1 MTTQTTTRRRV
12 ARWVACVLA
21 AAACVTG
28 VAMPARAYSKTP
40 VPIASATPTAPAAG
54 SMLAGKTIDIR
65 VSIDEYLDVTDT
77 SKENMHQLH
86 VEFDARYP
94 SAELTVEEC
103 ELIADTF
110 WSGTGP
116 EFKPSAELM
125 YDNCSLDAFYSGQL
139 RHAFYSLDESGHFQL
154 RAPMEYLTQVA
165 ASFDNASITELEV
178 SAKHIRNAQCNASP
192 SSQDVDAPLLAGTHT
207 TTCTWW
213 TRKGATIPTTDEPL
227 IEGDIEDF
235 FYTYDVGTNG
245 PFVDMT
251 LPINPFTPPTP
262 TASEDTTPNAASAA
276 ASGDRSEPGRSSS
289 TGLLIGIG
297 AAIATLL
304 LVATAALVIALRR
317 KH

>member
-1 MTTQTTTRRRV
+1 MTMARRRV
-12 ARWVACVLA
+12 ARWAACALA

-28 VAMPARAYSKTP
+28 VAMPAHAYRKTP

-65 VSIDEYLDVTDT
+65 IELKEYLRATAT
-77 SKENMHQLH
+77 SKEHMHQLH
-86 VEFDARYP
+86 VEFDAQYP
-94 SAELTVEEC
+94 DELTAEEC
-103 ELIADTF
+103 QQIADTF
-110 WSGTGP
+110 WSGAGP
-116 EFKPSAELM
+116 EFKPNATYSGE
-125 YDNCSLDAFYSGQL
+125 DCELDAFYSGQL

-165 ASFDNASITELEV
+165 ASFDNASIVQLKV
-178 SAKHIRNAQCNASP
+178 SATNIRNGQCNASP
-192 SSQDVDAPLLAGTHT
+192 SSQSIDIAQVADTHT
-207 TTCTWW
+207 TVCSWW
-213 TRKGATIPTTDEPL
+213 TGKGATIPTTDEPL

-262 TASEDTTPNAASAA
+262 TASEDATPNAASTNQPTTR
-276 ASGDRSEPGRSSS
+276 GDSS

-297 AAIATLL
+297 AAIAALL
-304 LVATAALVIALRR
+304 LVGTAALVVALRR

>member
-1 MTTQTTTRRRV
+1 MTTVRRRV
-12 ARWVACVLA
+12 ARWAACALA

-54 SMLAGKTIDIR
+54 SMLAGKTIEIR
-65 VSIDEYLDVTDT
+65 IELKEYLRATAT
-77 SKENMHQLH
+77 STENMHQLH
-86 VEFDARYP
+86 MEFDAHYP
-94 SAELTVEEC
+94 DKVTAEEC
-103 ELIADTF
+103 QQIADTF

-116 EFKPSAELM
+116 EFKPSATYAYES
-125 YDNCSLDAFYSGQL
+125 CELDAFYSGQL

-165 ASFDNASITELEV
+165 ASFDNASIVQLKV
-178 SAKHIRNAQCNASP
+178 SATNIRNGQCNASP
-192 SSQDVDAPLLAGTHT
+192 SSQSIDAPLIADTHST
-207 TTCTWW
+207 DCWW
-213 TRKGATIPTTDEPL
+213 RTEKGATIPTTDEPL

-245 PFVDMT
+245 PFIDLT

-262 TASEDTTPNAASAA
+262 TASEDTTPNAASTNQPTTR
-276 ASGDRSEPGRSSS
+276 GDSS

-297 AAIATLL
+297 AAIAVLL
-304 LVATAALVIALRR
+304 LVGAGALVVALRR
-317 KH
+317 RH

>member
-1 MTTQTTTRRRV
+1 MTMTMARRRV
-12 ARWVACVLA
+12 ARWAACALA

-65 VSIDEYLDVTDT
+65 IELKEYLRATAT
-77 SKENMHQLH
+77 SKEHMHQLH
-86 VEFDARYP
+86 VEFDAQYP
-94 SAELTVEEC
+94 DELTAEEC
-103 ELIADTF
+103 QQIADTF
-110 WSGTGP
+110 WSGAGP
-116 EFKPSAELM
+116 EFKPNATYSGE
-125 YDNCSLDAFYSGQL
+125 DCELDAFYSGQL

-165 ASFDNASITELEV
+165 ASFDNASIIQLKV
-178 SAKHIRNAQCNASP
+178 SATNIRNGQCNASP
-192 SSQDVDAPLLAGTHT
+192 SSQSIDIAQVADTHT
-207 TTCTWW
+207 TVCSWW
-213 TRKGATIPTTDEPL
+213 TGKGATIPTTDEPL

-262 TASEDTTPNAASAA
+262 TASEDATPNAASAA

-304 LVATAALVIALRR
+304 LVGTAALVVALRR
-317 KH
+317 TH

>member
-1 MTTQTTTRRRV
+1 MTMVTSRRRV
-12 ARWVACVLA
+12 ARWVACALA

-65 VSIDEYLDVTDT
+65 IELKEYLRATAT

-86 VEFDARYP
+86 MEFDAHYP
-94 SAELTVEEC
+94 DKVTAEEC
-103 ELIADTF
+103 QQIADTF

-116 EFKPSAELM
+116 EFKPSATYAYES
-125 YDNCSLDAFYSGQL
+125 CELDAFYSGQL

-165 ASFDNASITELEV
+165 ASFENARIIQLEV
-178 SAKHIRNAQCNASP
+178 SATNIRNAQCNASP
-192 SSQDVDAPLLAGTHT
+192 SSQDIDTPLIADTHST
-207 TTCTWW
+207 HCRWRTEN
-213 TRKGATIPTTDEPL
+213 GATIPTTDEPL

-262 TASEDTTPNAASAA
+262 TASEDATPNAASTNQPTTR
-276 ASGDRSEPGRSSS
+276 GDSS

-317 KH
+317 RH

>member
-1 MTTQTTTRRRV
+1 MTMARRRV
-12 ARWVACVLA
+12 ARWAACALA

-28 VAMPARAYSKTP
+28 VAMPARAYRKTP
-40 VPIASATPTAPAAG
+40 VPIASATPTAPEAG

-65 VSIDEYLDVTDT
+65 IELKEYLRATAT

-86 VEFDARYP
+86 VEFDAQYP
-94 SAELTVEEC
+94 DELTAEEC
-103 ELIADTF
+103 QQIADTF

-116 EFKPSAELM
+116 EFKPSATYAYES
-125 YDNCSLDAFYSGQL
+125 CELDAFYSGQL

-165 ASFDNASITELEV
+165 ASFDNASIVQLEV
-178 SAKHIRNAQCNASP
+178 NARHIRNAQCNASP

-207 TTCTWW
+207 TTCWW
-213 TRKGATIPTTDEPL
+213 RTSDGAAIPTTDEPL

-262 TASEDTTPNAASAA
+262 TASEDTTPNAASTNQPTTR
-276 ASGDRSEPGRSSS
+276 GDSS

-297 AAIATLL
+297 AAIAALL
-304 LVATAALVIALRR
+304 LVGTAALVVALRR
-317 KH
+317 RH

>member
-12 ARWVACVLA
+12 ARWVACALA

-28 VAMPARAYSKTP
+28 VAMPARAYNKTP

-65 VSIDEYLDVTDT
+65 IELKEYLRATAT

-86 VEFDARYP
+86 MEFDAHYP
-94 SAELTVEEC
+94 DKVTAEEC
-103 ELIADTF
+103 QQIADTF
-110 WSGTGP
+110 WSGAGP
-116 EFKPSAELM
+116 EFKPNATYSGE
-125 YDNCSLDAFYSGQL
+125 DCELDAFYSGQL

-165 ASFDNASITELEV
+165 ASFDNASITELDAHA
-178 SAKHIRNAQCNASP
+178 SNIRNAQCNASP
-192 SSQDVDAPLLAGTHT
+192 SSQSIDTPLIADTHST
-207 TTCTWW
+207 DCWW
-213 TRKGATIPTTDEPL
+213 RTEKGATIPTTDEPL

-245 PFVDMT
+245 PFIDMT

-297 AAIATLL
+297 AAIAALL
-304 LVATAALVIALRR
+304 LVGTGALIIALRR
-317 KH
+317 RH

>member
-1 MTTQTTTRRRV
+1 MTMARRRV
-12 ARWVACVLA
+12 ARWAACALA

-28 VAMPARAYSKTP
+28 VAMPAHAYRKTP

-65 VSIDEYLDVTDT
+65 IELKEYLRATAT

-86 VEFDARYP
+86 VEFDAQYP
-94 SAELTVEEC
+94 DELTAEEC
-103 ELIADTF
+103 QQIADTF

-116 EFKPSAELM
+116 EFKPNTTYSGE
-125 YDNCSLDAFYSGQL
+125 DCELDAFYSGQL

-165 ASFDNASITELEV
+165 ASFENASIIQLEV
-178 SAKHIRNAQCNASP
+178 SATNIRNAQCNASP
-192 SSQDVDAPLLAGTHT
+192 SSQDIDTPLIADTHST
-207 TTCTWW
+207 HCRWRT
-213 TRKGATIPTTDEPL
+213 KNGATIPTTDEPL

-235 FYTYDVGTNG
+235 FYTYDLGTNG

-262 TASEDTTPNAASAA
+262 TASEDTTPNAASTNQPTTR
-276 ASGDRSEPGRSSS
+276 GDSS

-297 AAIATLL
+297 AAIAALL
-304 LVATAALVIALRR
+304 LVGTAALVIALRR
-317 KH
+317 RH

>member
-1 MTTQTTTRRRV
+1 MTTVRRRV
-12 ARWVACVLA
+12 ARWAACALA

-65 VSIDEYLDVTDT
+65 IELKEYLRATAT

-86 VEFDARYP
+86 MEFDAHYP
-94 SAELTVEEC
+94 DKVTAEEC
-103 ELIADTF
+103 QQIADTF

-116 EFKPSAELM
+116 EFKPNATYAYESCE
-125 YDNCSLDAFYSGQL
+125 LDAFYSGQL

-165 ASFDNASITELEV
+165 ASFENASIIQLEV
-178 SAKHIRNAQCNASP
+178 SATNIRNAQCNASP
-192 SSQDVDAPLLAGTHT
+192 SSQDIDTPLIADTHST
-207 TTCTWW
+207 HCRWRT
-213 TRKGATIPTTDEPL
+213 KNGATIPTTDEPL

-262 TASEDTTPNAASAA
+262 TASEDTTPNATSTNQPTTR
-276 ASGDRSEPGRSSS
+276 GDSS

-297 AAIATLL
+297 AAIAALL
-304 LVATAALVIALRR
+304 LVGTGALIIALRR
-317 KH
+317 RH

>member
-1 MTTQTTTRRRV
+1 
-12 ARWVACVLA
+12 
-21 AAACVTG
+21 
-28 VAMPARAYSKTP
+28 
-40 VPIASATPTAPAAG
+40 
-54 SMLAGKTIDIR
+54 MLAGKTIDIR
-65 VSIDEYLDVTDT
+65 IELKEYLRATAT
-77 SKENMHQLH
+77 SKEHMHQLH
-86 VEFDARYP
+86 VEFDAQYP
-94 SAELTVEEC
+94 DELTAEEC
-103 ELIADTF
+103 QQIADTF
-110 WSGTGP
+110 WSGAGP
-116 EFKPSAELM
+116 EFKPNATYSGE
-125 YDNCSLDAFYSGQL
+125 DCELDAFYSGQL

-165 ASFDNASITELEV
+165 ASFDNASIVQLKV
-178 SAKHIRNAQCNASP
+178 SATNIRNGQCNASP
-192 SSQDVDAPLLAGTHT
+192 SSQSIDIAQVADTHT
-207 TTCTWW
+207 TVCSWW
-213 TRKGATIPTTDEPL
+213 TGKGATIPTTDEPL

-262 TASEDTTPNAASAA
+262 TASEDATPNAASAA

>member
-1 MTTQTTTRRRV
+1 MVTSQRRV
-12 ARWVACVLA
+12 ARWVACALA

-54 SMLAGKTIDIR
+54 SMLVGKTIYIR
-65 VSIDEYLDVTDT
+65 IELKEYLRATAT
-77 SKENMHQLH
+77 STENMHQLH
-86 VEFDARYP
+86 VEFDAQYP
-94 SAELTVEEC
+94 DELTAEEC
-103 ELIADTF
+103 QQIADTF

-116 EFKPSAELM
+116 EFKPNATYSGE
-125 YDNCSLDAFYSGQL
+125 DCELDAFYSGQL

-165 ASFDNASITELEV
+165 ASFENARITQLEV
-178 SAKHIRNAQCNASP
+178 SATNIRNGQCNASP
-192 SSQDVDAPLLAGTHT
+192 SSQSIDAPLIADTHST
-207 TTCTWW
+207 HCRWW
-213 TRKGATIPTTDEPL
+213 TENGATIPTTDEPL

-262 TASEDTTPNAASAA
+262 TASEDTTPNAASTNQPTTQ
-276 ASGDRSEPGRSSS
+276 GDSS

-297 AAIATLL
+297 AAIAALL
-304 LVATAALVIALRR
+304 LVGTAALVVALRR
-317 KH
+317 RH

>member
-1 MTTQTTTRRRV
+1 MTTQTTTRRGV
-12 ARWVACVLA
+12 ARWAACALA

-65 VSIDEYLDVTDT
+65 VSIDEYLRATAT
-77 SKENMHQLH
+77 STEHMHQLH
-86 VEFDARYP
+86 VEFDAHLP
-94 SAELTVEEC
+94 DKVTAEEC
-103 ELIADTF
+103 QQIADTF

-116 EFKPSAELM
+116 EFKPKATYAYESCE
-125 YDNCSLDAFYSGQL
+125 LDAFYSGQL

-165 ASFDNASITELEV
+165 ASFENASIIQLDARA
-178 SAKHIRNAQCNASP
+178 SNIRNAQCNASP
-192 SSQDVDAPLLAGTHT
+192 SRAIIDTPLIADTHT
-207 TTCTWW
+207 TSCTWW
-213 TRKGATIPTTDEPL
+213 TSDGAAIPTTDEPL

-304 LVATAALVIALRR
+304 LVGTAALVVALRR
-317 KH
+317 RH

>member
-12 ARWVACVLA
+12 ARWVACALA

-28 VAMPARAYSKTP
+28 VAMPARAYRKTP

-65 VSIDEYLDVTDT
+65 VSIDEYLRATAT

-86 VEFDARYP
+86 VEFDAQYP
-94 SAELTVEEC
+94 DELTAEEC
-103 ELIADTF
+103 QQIADTF
-110 WSGTGP
+110 WSGAGP
-116 EFKPSAELM
+116 EFKPNATYAYESCE
-125 YDNCSLDAFYSGQL
+125 LDAFYSGQL

-165 ASFDNASITELEV
+165 ASFENASIIQLEV
-178 SAKHIRNAQCNASP
+178 SATNIRNAQCNASP
-192 SSQDVDAPLLAGTHT
+192 SSQDIDTPLIADTHST
-207 TTCTWW
+207 HCRWRT
-213 TRKGATIPTTDEPL
+213 KNGATIPTTDEPL

-262 TASEDTTPNAASAA
+262 TASEDTTPNATSTNQPTTR
-276 ASGDRSEPGRSSS
+276 GDSS

-297 AAIATLL
+297 AAIAALL
-304 LVATAALVIALRR
+304 LVGTGALIIALRR
-317 KH
+317 RH

>member
-1 MTTQTTTRRRV
+1 MTMVMSQRRV
-12 ARWVACVLA
+12 ARWAACALA

-28 VAMPARAYSKTP
+28 VAMPARAYNKTP

-65 VSIDEYLDVTDT
+65 IELKEYLRATAT
-77 SKENMHQLH
+77 STENMHQLH
-86 VEFDARYP
+86 MEFDAHYP
-94 SAELTVEEC
+94 DKVTAEEC
-103 ELIADTF
+103 QQIADTF
-110 WSGTGP
+110 WSGAGP
-116 EFKPSAELM
+116 EFKPNATYAYESCE
-125 YDNCSLDAFYSGQL
+125 LDAFYSGQL

-165 ASFDNASITELEV
+165 ASFDNASIVQLKV
-178 SAKHIRNAQCNASP
+178 SATNIRNGQCNASP
-192 SSQDVDAPLLAGTHT
+192 SSQSIDIAQVADTHT
-207 TTCTWW
+207 TVCSWW
-213 TRKGATIPTTDEPL
+213 TGKGATIPTTDEPL

-235 FYTYDVGTNG
+235 FFTYDLGTNG

-251 LPINPFTPPTP
+251 LPINPFTPSTP
-262 TASEDTTPNAASAA
+262 TASEDATPDAASAA

-304 LVATAALVIALRR
+304 LVGTAALVVALRR
-317 KH
+317 RH

>member
-12 ARWVACVLA
+12 ARWVACALA

-28 VAMPARAYSKTP
+28 VAMPARAYRKTP

-65 VSIDEYLDVTDT
+65 IELKEYLRATAT
-77 SKENMHQLH
+77 STENMHQLH
-86 VEFDARYP
+86 VEFDAQYP
-94 SAELTVEEC
+94 DELTAEEC
-103 ELIADTF
+103 QQIADTF
-110 WSGTGP
+110 WSGAGP
-116 EFKPSAELM
+116 EFKPNATYSGE
-125 YDNCSLDAFYSGQL
+125 DCELDAFYSGQL

-165 ASFDNASITELEV
+165 ASFDNASIVQLKV
-178 SAKHIRNAQCNASP
+178 SASNIRNGQCNASP
-192 SSQDVDAPLLAGTHT
+192 SSQSIDTPLIADTHST
-207 TTCTWW
+207 DCWW
-213 TRKGATIPTTDEPL
+213 RTEKGATIPTTDEPL

-262 TASEDTTPNAASAA
+262 TASEDATPNAASTNQPTTR
-276 ASGDRSEPGRSSS
+276 GDSS

-304 LVATAALVIALRR
+304 LVGTAALVVALRR
-317 KH
+317 RH

>member
-1 MTTQTTTRRRV
+1 MTMTMARRRV
-12 ARWVACVLA
+12 ARWVACALA
-21 AAACVTG
+21 ATACVTG

-65 VSIDEYLDVTDT
+65 IELKEYLRATAT
-77 SKENMHQLH
+77 STEHMHQLH
-86 VEFDARYP
+86 VEFDAHYP
-94 SAELTVEEC
+94 DKVTAEEC
-103 ELIADTF
+103 QQIADTF
-110 WSGTGP
+110 WSGAGP
-116 EFKPSAELM
+116 EFKPSATYAYES
-125 YDNCSLDAFYSGQL
+125 CELDAFYSGQL

-165 ASFDNASITELEV
+165 ASFDNASIVQLKV
-178 SAKHIRNAQCNASP
+178 SATNIRNGQCNASP
-192 SSQDVDAPLLAGTHT
+192 SSQSIDIAQVADTHT
-207 TTCTWW
+207 TVCSWW
-213 TRKGATIPTTDEPL
+213 TGKGATIPTTDEPL

-251 LPINPFTPPTP
+251 LPINPFTPSTP
-262 TASEDTTPNAASAA
+262 TASEDATPNATSTNQPTTRE
-276 ASGDRSEPGRSSS
+276 DSS

-304 LVATAALVIALRR
+304 LVGTAALVIALRR
-317 KH
+317 TH

>member
-1 MTTQTTTRRRV
+1 MTTQTTTRRGV
-12 ARWVACVLA
+12 ARWAACALA

-65 VSIDEYLDVTDT
+65 VSIDEYLRATAT
-77 SKENMHQLH
+77 STEHMHQLH
-86 VEFDARYP
+86 VEFDAHLP
-94 SAELTVEEC
+94 DKVTAEEC
-103 ELIADTF
+103 QQIADTF

-116 EFKPSAELM
+116 EFKPKATYAYESCE
-125 YDNCSLDAFYSGQL
+125 LDAFYSGQL

-165 ASFDNASITELEV
+165 ASFENARITQLEV
-178 SAKHIRNAQCNASP
+178 NARHIRNGRCNASP

-207 TTCTWW
+207 TTCWWW
-213 TRKGATIPTTDEPL
+213 TMKGATIPTTDEPL

-304 LVATAALVIALRR
+304 LVGTAALVVALRR
-317 KH
+317 RH

>member
-1 MTTQTTTRRRV
+1 MTMTMARRRV
-12 ARWVACVLA
+12 ARWAACALA

-28 VAMPARAYSKTP
+28 VAMPARAYRKTP

-65 VSIDEYLDVTDT
+65 IELKEYLRATAT

-86 VEFDARYP
+86 VEFDAQYP
-94 SAELTVEEC
+94 DELTAEEC
-103 ELIADTF
+103 QQIADTF

-116 EFKPSAELM
+116 EFKPNATYSGE
-125 YDNCSLDAFYSGQL
+125 DCELDAFYSGQL

-165 ASFDNASITELEV
+165 ASFDNASIVQLKV
-178 SAKHIRNAQCNASP
+178 SATNIRNAQCNASP
-192 SSQDVDAPLLAGTHT
+192 SSQSIDIAQVADTHT
-207 TTCTWW
+207 TVCSWW
-213 TRKGATIPTTDEPL
+213 TGKGATIPTTDEPL

-235 FYTYDVGTNG
+235 FFTYDLGTNG

-262 TASEDTTPNAASAA
+262 TASEDATPDAASTNQPTTR
-276 ASGDRSEPGRSSS
+276 GDSS

-304 LVATAALVIALRR
+304 LVGAGALVVALRR
-317 KH
+317 RH

>member
-12 ARWVACVLA
+12 ARWAACALA

-28 VAMPARAYSKTP
+28 VAMPAHAYNKTP

-65 VSIDEYLDVTDT
+65 VSIDEYLRATAT
-77 SKENMHQLH
+77 STLNMHQLH
-86 VEFDARYP
+86 VEFDAHYP
-94 SAELTVEEC
+94 DKVTAEEC
-103 ELIADTF
+103 QQIADTF
-110 WSGTGP
+110 WSGAGP
-116 EFKPSAELM
+116 EFKPNATYAYESCE
-125 YDNCSLDAFYSGQL
+125 LDAFYSGQL

-165 ASFDNASITELEV
+165 ASFDNASIIQLKV
-178 SAKHIRNAQCNASP
+178 SATNIRNGQCNASP
-192 SSQDVDAPLLAGTHT
+192 SSQSIDIAQVADTHT
-207 TTCTWW
+207 TVCSWW
-213 TRKGATIPTTDEPL
+213 TGKGATIPTTDEPL

-262 TASEDTTPNAASAA
+262 TASEDATPNAASAA

-289 TGLLIGIG
+289 TGLLIGLG

-304 LVATAALVIALRR
+304 LVGAAALVVALRR
-317 KH
+317 RH

>member
-12 ARWVACVLA
+12 ARWVACALA

-28 VAMPARAYSKTP
+28 VAMPARAYNKTP

-65 VSIDEYLDVTDT
+65 VSIDEYLRATAT
-77 SKENMHQLH
+77 SKEHMHQLH
-86 VEFDARYP
+86 VEFDAQYP
-94 SAELTVEEC
+94 DELTAEEC
-103 ELIADTF
+103 QQIADTF
-110 WSGTGP
+110 WSGAGP
-116 EFKPSAELM
+116 EFKPNATYSGE
-125 YDNCSLDAFYSGQL
+125 DCELDAFYSGQL

-165 ASFDNASITELEV
+165 ASFENARIIQLKV
-178 SAKHIRNAQCNASP
+178 SATNIRNAQCNASP
-192 SSQDVDAPLLAGTHT
+192 SSQDIDTPLIADTHST
-207 TTCTWW
+207 DCWW
-213 TRKGATIPTTDEPL
+213 RTEKGATIPTTDEPL

-262 TASEDTTPNAASAA
+262 TASEDTTPNAASTNQPTTR
-276 ASGDRSEPGRSSS
+276 GDSS

-304 LVATAALVIALRR
+304 LVATAALVVALRR
-317 KH
+317 TH

>member
-54 SMLAGKTIDIR
+54 SMLAGKTIEIR

-103 ELIADTF
+103 QLIADTF

-165 ASFDNASITELEV
+165 ASFDNASIVQLEV
-178 SAKHIRNAQCNASP
+178 NARHIRNAQCNASP
-192 SSQDVDAPLLAGTHT
+192 SSQSIDIAQVADTHT
-207 TTCTWW
+207 TVCSWW
-213 TRKGATIPTTDEPL
+213 TGKGATIPTTDEPL

-235 FYTYDVGTNG
+235 FYTYDLGTNG

-262 TASEDTTPNAASAA
+262 TASEDTTPNAASTNQPTTR
-276 ASGDRSEPGRSSS
+276 GDSS

-297 AAIATLL
+297 AAIAALL
-304 LVATAALVIALRR
+304 LVGTAALVVALRR
-317 KH
+317 RH

>member
-1 MTTQTTTRRRV
+1 MTMVTSQRRV
-12 ARWVACVLA
+12 ARWAACALA
-21 AAACVTG
+21 ATACVTG

-54 SMLAGKTIDIR
+54 SMIAGKTIDIR
-65 VSIDEYLDVTDT
+65 IELKEYLRATAT
-77 SKENMHQLH
+77 STENMHQLH
-86 VEFDARYP
+86 MEFDAHYP
-94 SAELTVEEC
+94 DKVTAEEC
-103 ELIADTF
+103 QQIADTF

-116 EFKPSAELM
+116 EFKPSATYAYES
-125 YDNCSLDAFYSGQL
+125 CELDAFYSGQL

-165 ASFDNASITELEV
+165 ASFENASIIQLEV
-178 SAKHIRNAQCNASP
+178 SATNIRNAQCNASP
-192 SSQDVDAPLLAGTHT
+192 SSQDIDTPLIADTHST
-207 TTCTWW
+207 HCRWRT
-213 TRKGATIPTTDEPL
+213 KNGATIPTTDEPL

-262 TASEDTTPNAASAA
+262 TASEDTTPNAASTNQPTTR
-276 ASGDRSEPGRSSS
+276 GDSS

-297 AAIATLL
+297 AAIAALL
-304 LVATAALVIALRR
+304 LVGAGALVVALRR
-317 KH
+317 RH

>member
-1 MTTQTTTRRRV
+1 MTMVMARRRV
-12 ARWVACVLA
+12 ARWAACALA

-40 VPIASATPTAPAAG
+40 VPIASATPTAPEAG

-65 VSIDEYLDVTDT
+65 IELKEYLRATAT
-77 SKENMHQLH
+77 SKEHMHQLH
-86 VEFDARYP
+86 VEFDAQYP
-94 SAELTVEEC
+94 DELTAEEC
-103 ELIADTF
+103 QQIADTF
-110 WSGTGP
+110 WSGAGP
-116 EFKPSAELM
+116 EFKPNATYSGE
-125 YDNCSLDAFYSGQL
+125 DCELDAFYSGQL

-165 ASFDNASITELEV
+165 ASFDNASIVQLKV
-178 SAKHIRNAQCNASP
+178 SATNIRNGQCNASP
-192 SSQDVDAPLLAGTHT
+192 SSQSIDIAQVADTHT
-207 TTCTWW
+207 TVCSWW
-213 TRKGATIPTTDEPL
+213 TGKGATIPTTDEPL

-251 LPINPFTPPTP
+251 LPINPFTPSTP
-262 TASEDTTPNAASAA
+262 TASEDATPNAASTNQPTTR
-276 ASGDRSEPGRSSS
+276 GDSS

-304 LVATAALVIALRR
+304 LVGAAALVVALRR
-317 KH
+317 TH

>member
-1 MTTQTTTRRRV
+1 MTTQTATRRRV
-12 ARWVACVLA
+12 ARWVACALA

-54 SMLAGKTIDIR
+54 SMLAGKTIEIR
-65 VSIDEYLDVTDT
+65 IELKEYLRATAT
-77 SKENMHQLH
+77 STEHMHQLH
-86 VEFDARYP
+86 MEFDAHYP
-94 SAELTVEEC
+94 DKVTAEEC
-103 ELIADTF
+103 QQIADTF

-116 EFKPSAELM
+116 EFKPNATYAYESCE
-125 YDNCSLDAFYSGQL
+125 LDAFYSGQL

-165 ASFDNASITELEV
+165 ASFENASIVQLKV
-178 SAKHIRNAQCNASP
+178 SATNIRNGQCNASP
-192 SSQDVDAPLLAGTHT
+192 SSQSIDTPLIADTHST
-207 TTCTWW
+207 DCWW
-213 TRKGATIPTTDEPL
+213 RTEKGATIPTTDEPL

-262 TASEDTTPNAASAA
+262 TASEDATPDAASTNQPTTR
-276 ASGDRSEPGRSSS
+276 GDSS

-304 LVATAALVIALRR
+304 LVGTAALVVALRR
-317 KH
+317 RH

>member
-1 MTTQTTTRRRV
+1 MVTSQRRV
-12 ARWVACVLA
+12 ARWVACALA

-54 SMLAGKTIDIR
+54 SMLVGKTIYIR
-65 VSIDEYLDVTDT
+65 IELKEYLRATAT
-77 SKENMHQLH
+77 STENMHQLH
-86 VEFDARYP
+86 VEFDAQYP
-94 SAELTVEEC
+94 DELTAEEC
-103 ELIADTF
+103 QQIADTF

-116 EFKPSAELM
+116 EFKPNATYSGE
-125 YDNCSLDAFYSGQL
+125 DCELDAFYSGQL

-165 ASFDNASITELEV
+165 ASFDNASITQLEV
-178 SAKHIRNAQCNASP
+178 SATNIRNAQCNASP
-192 SSQDVDAPLLAGTHT
+192 SSQSIDTPLIADTHST
-207 TTCTWW
+207 HCRWW
-213 TRKGATIPTTDEPL
+213 TENGATIPTTDEPL

-251 LPINPFTPPTP
+251 LPINPFPPPTP
-262 TASEDTTPNAASAA
+262 TASEDTTPNAASTNQPTTQ
-276 ASGDRSEPGRSSS
+276 GDSS

-297 AAIATLL
+297 AAIAALL
-304 LVATAALVIALRR
+304 LVGTAALVVALRR
-317 KH
+317 RH

>member
-1 MTTQTTTRRRV
+1 MTMVTSQRRV
-12 ARWVACVLA
+12 ARWVACALA

-28 VAMPARAYSKTP
+28 VAMPARAYNKTP

-65 VSIDEYLDVTDT
+65 IELKEYLRATAT

-86 VEFDARYP
+86 MEFDAQYP
-94 SAELTVEEC
+94 DKVTAEEC
-103 ELIADTF
+103 QQIADTF

-116 EFKPSAELM
+116 EFKPNATYAYESCE
-125 YDNCSLDAFYSGQL
+125 LDAFYSRQL

-165 ASFDNASITELEV
+165 ASFENARIVQLKV
-178 SAKHIRNAQCNASP
+178 SATNIRNGQCNASP
-192 SSQDVDAPLLAGTHT
+192 SSQSIDTPLIADTHST
-207 TTCTWW
+207 DCRWW
-213 TRKGATIPTTDEPL
+213 TEKGATIPTTDEPL

-304 LVATAALVIALRR
+304 LVGAGALVVALRR
-317 KH
+317 RH

>member
-12 ARWVACVLA
+12 ARWVACALA

-40 VPIASATPTAPAAG
+40 VPIASATPTAPEAG

-65 VSIDEYLDVTDT
+65 VSIDEYLRATAT
-77 SKENMHQLH
+77 STENMHQLH
-86 VEFDARYP
+86 MEFDAHYP
-94 SAELTVEEC
+94 DKVTAEEC
-103 ELIADTF
+103 QQIADTF

-116 EFKPSAELM
+116 EFKPNATYAYESCE
-125 YDNCSLDAFYSGQL
+125 LDAFYSGQL

-165 ASFDNASITELEV
+165 ASFDNASIIQLDARA
-178 SAKHIRNAQCNASP
+178 SNIRNAQCNASP
-192 SSQDVDAPLLAGTHT
+192 SSQSIDTPLIADTHST
-207 TTCTWW
+207 HCGWRTEN
-213 TRKGATIPTTDEPL
+213 GATIPTTDEPL

-262 TASEDTTPNAASAA
+262 TASEDATPDAASTNQPTTR
-276 ASGDRSEPGRSSS
+276 GDSS

-304 LVATAALVIALRR
+304 LVGTTALVIALRR

>member
-12 ARWVACVLA
+12 ARWVACALA

-40 VPIASATPTAPAAG
+40 VPIASATPTAPEAG

-65 VSIDEYLDVTDT
+65 IELKEYLRATAT
-77 SKENMHQLH
+77 STENMHQLH
-86 VEFDARYP
+86 MEFDAHYP
-94 SAELTVEEC
+94 DKVTAEEC
-103 ELIADTF
+103 QQIADTF

-116 EFKPSAELM
+116 EFKPSATYAYES
-125 YDNCSLDAFYSGQL
+125 CELDAFYSGQL

-165 ASFDNASITELEV
+165 ASFDNASITELDAHA
-178 SAKHIRNAQCNASP
+178 SNIRNGQCNASP
-192 SSQDVDAPLLAGTHT
+192 SSQSIDAPLIADTHST
-207 TTCTWW
+207 DCWW
-213 TRKGATIPTTDEPL
+213 RTEKGATIPTTDEPL

-262 TASEDTTPNAASAA
+262 TASEDTTPNAASTNQPTTR
-276 ASGDRSEPGRSSS
+276 GDSS

-304 LVATAALVIALRR
+304 LVGTAALVVALRR

>member
-1 MTTQTTTRRRV
+1 MTMVMSQRRV
-12 ARWVACVLA
+12 ARWAACALA

-28 VAMPARAYSKTP
+28 VAMPARAYNKTP

-65 VSIDEYLDVTDT
+65 VSIDEYLRATAT

-86 VEFDARYP
+86 MEFDAHYP
-94 SAELTVEEC
+94 DKVTAEEC
-103 ELIADTF
+103 QQIADTF

-116 EFKPSAELM
+116 EFKPSATYAYES
-125 YDNCSLDAFYSGQL
+125 CELDAFYSGQL

-262 TASEDTTPNAASAA
+262 TASEDATPNAASAA

>member
-1 MTTQTTTRRRV
+1 MTMTMARRRV
-12 ARWVACVLA
+12 ARWVACALA

-54 SMLAGKTIDIR
+54 SMLAGKTINIR
-65 VSIDEYLDVTDT
+65 IELKEYLRATAT

-86 VEFDARYP
+86 MEFDAQYP
-94 SAELTVEEC
+94 DELTAEEC
-103 ELIADTF
+103 QQIADTF
-110 WSGTGP
+110 WSGAGP
-116 EFKPSAELM
+116 EFKPNATYSGE
-125 YDNCSLDAFYSGQL
+125 DCVLDAFYSGQL

-165 ASFDNASITELEV
+165 ASFDNARITQLEV
-178 SAKHIRNAQCNASP
+178 SATNIRNAQCNASP
-192 SSQDVDAPLLAGTHT
+192 SSQDIDTPLIADTHST
-207 TTCTWW
+207 HCRWW
-213 TRKGATIPTTDEPL
+213 TENGATIPTTDEPL

-245 PFVDMT
+245 PFIDMT
-251 LPINPFTPPTP
+251 LPINPFTPSTP
-262 TASEDTTPNAASAA
+262 TASEDATPNAASAA

-304 LVATAALVIALRR
+304 LVGTGALVVALRR
-317 KH
+317 TH

>member
-1 MTTQTTTRRRV
+1 MTMVTSQRRV
-12 ARWVACVLA
+12 ARWAACALA
-21 AAACVTG
+21 ATACVTG

-54 SMLAGKTIDIR
+54 SMIAGKTIDIR
-65 VSIDEYLDVTDT
+65 IELKEYLRATAT
-77 SKENMHQLH
+77 STENMHQLH
-86 VEFDARYP
+86 MEFDAHYP
-94 SAELTVEEC
+94 DKVTAEEC
-103 ELIADTF
+103 QQIADTF

-116 EFKPSAELM
+116 EFKPSATYAYES
-125 YDNCSLDAFYSGQL
+125 CELDAFYSGQL

-165 ASFDNASITELEV
+165 ASFENASIIQLEV
-178 SAKHIRNAQCNASP
+178 SATNIRNAQCNASP
-192 SSQDVDAPLLAGTHT
+192 SSQDIDTPLIADTHST
-207 TTCTWW
+207 HCRWRT
-213 TRKGATIPTTDEPL
+213 KNGATIPTTDEPL

-262 TASEDTTPNAASAA
+262 TASEDTTPNATSTNQPTTR
-276 ASGDRSEPGRSSS
+276 GDSS

-297 AAIATLL
+297 AAIAALL
-304 LVATAALVIALRR
+304 LVGTAALVVALRR
-317 KH
+317 RH

>member
-12 ARWVACVLA
+12 ARWVACALA

-54 SMLAGKTIDIR
+54 SMLAGKTIEIR
-65 VSIDEYLDVTDT
+65 IELKEYLRATAT
-77 SKENMHQLH
+77 STEHMHQLH
-86 VEFDARYP
+86 MEFDAHYP
-94 SAELTVEEC
+94 DKVTAEEC
-103 ELIADTF
+103 QQIADTF

-116 EFKPSAELM
+116 EFKPSATYAYES
-125 YDNCSLDAFYSGQL
+125 CELDAFYSGQL
-139 RHAFYSLDESGHFQL
+139 RHAFYSLDDSGHFQL

-165 ASFDNASITELEV
+165 ASFENASIIQLEV
-178 SAKHIRNAQCNASP
+178 SATNIRNAQCNASP
-192 SSQDVDAPLLAGTHT
+192 SSQDIDTPLIADTHST
-207 TTCTWW
+207 HCRWRTGN
-213 TRKGATIPTTDEPL
+213 GATIPTTDEPL

-251 LPINPFTPPTP
+251 LPIHPFTPPTP
-262 TASEDTTPNAASAA
+262 TASEDTTPNAASTNQPPTR
-276 ASGDRSEPGRSSS
+276 GDSA

-297 AAIATLL
+297 AAIAALL
-304 LVATAALVIALRR
+304 LVGTAALVTALRR
-317 KH
+317 TH

>member
-1 MTTQTTTRRRV
+1 MTMVMARRRV
-12 ARWVACVLA
+12 ARWAACALA

-65 VSIDEYLDVTDT
+65 VSIDEYLRATAT
-77 SKENMHQLH
+77 STENMHQLH
-86 VEFDARYP
+86 MEFDAHYP
-94 SAELTVEEC
+94 DKVTAEEC
-103 ELIADTF
+103 QQIADTF

-116 EFKPSAELM
+116 EFKPNATYAYESCE
-125 YDNCSLDAFYSGQL
+125 LDAFYSGQL

-165 ASFDNASITELEV
+165 ASFENASIIQLDARA
-178 SAKHIRNAQCNASP
+178 SNIRNAQCNASP
-192 SSQDVDAPLLAGTHT
+192 SRAIIDTPLIADTHT
-207 TTCTWW
+207 TSCTWW
-213 TRKGATIPTTDEPL
+213 TSDGAAIPTTDEPL

-262 TASEDTTPNAASAA
+262 TASEDATPNAASAA

-304 LVATAALVIALRR
+304 LVGTAALVVALRR
-317 KH
+317 RH

>member
-12 ARWVACVLA
+12 ARWVACALA

-54 SMLAGKTIDIR
+54 SMLAGKTIFIR
-65 VSIDEYLDVTDT
+65 IELKEYLRATAT
-77 SKENMHQLH
+77 STENMHQLH
-86 VEFDARYP
+86 MEFDAHYP
-94 SAELTVEEC
+94 DKVTAEEC
-103 ELIADTF
+103 QQIADTF

-116 EFKPSAELM
+116 EFKPKATYAYESCE
-125 YDNCSLDAFYSGQL
+125 LDAFYSGQS

-165 ASFDNASITELEV
+165 ASFDNASIVQLKV
-178 SAKHIRNAQCNASP
+178 SATNIRNGQCNASP
-192 SSQDVDAPLLAGTHT
+192 SSQSIDIAQVADTHT
-207 TTCTWW
+207 TVCSWW
-213 TRKGATIPTTDEPL
+213 TGKGATIPTTDEPL

-262 TASEDTTPNAASAA
+262 TASEDATPNAASTNQPTTR
-276 ASGDRSEPGRSSS
+276 GDSS

-297 AAIATLL
+297 AAIAALL
-304 LVATAALVIALRR
+304 LVGTAALVVALRR
-317 KH
+317 RH

>member
-12 ARWVACVLA
+12 ARWVACALA

-28 VAMPARAYSKTP
+28 VAMPARAYNKTP

-65 VSIDEYLDVTDT
+65 IELKEYLRATAT

-86 VEFDARYP
+86 MEFDAHYP
-94 SAELTVEEC
+94 DKVTAEEC
-103 ELIADTF
+103 QQIADTF

-116 EFKPSAELM
+116 EFKPNATYAYESCE
-125 YDNCSLDAFYSGQL
+125 LDAFYSGQS

-165 ASFDNASITELEV
+165 ASFDNASITQLEV
-178 SAKHIRNAQCNASP
+178 SATNIRNARCNASP
-192 SSQDVDAPLLAGTHT
+192 SSQDIDTPLIADTHST
-207 TTCTWW
+207 HCGWW
-213 TRKGATIPTTDEPL
+213 TENGATIPTTDEPL

-251 LPINPFTPPTP
+251 LPINPFTPSTP
-262 TASEDTTPNAASAA
+262 TASEDTTPDAASAA

-297 AAIATLL
+297 AAIAALL
-304 LVATAALVIALRR
+304 LVGTAALVVALRR
-317 KH
+317 TH